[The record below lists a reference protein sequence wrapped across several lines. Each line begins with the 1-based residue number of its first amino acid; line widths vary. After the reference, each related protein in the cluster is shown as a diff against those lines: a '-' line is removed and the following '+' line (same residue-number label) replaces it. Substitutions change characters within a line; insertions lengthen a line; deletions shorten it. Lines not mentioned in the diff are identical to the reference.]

1 VSDDDPPTKDA
12 STQTIPVVI
21 TYPTDATEI
30 SDTELWDE
38 ENYTEEYWSDA
49 REYEDAEE
57 EMLEVDE
64 EFEHEEEPPSPEEV
78 CPPWKEDEDESP
90 SPVEACTVDTT
101 SPPPWVVVDL
111 EQWEFDITP
120 HWTTPSVRTYNLLRY
135 ALRLTKQLHGQH
147 RTRATMICGRSS

>member
-1 VSDDDPPTKDA
+1 MSDDDPPTKDA

-78 CPPWKEDEDESP
+78 CPPWK
-90 SPVEACTVDTT
+90 TKT
-101 SPPPWVVVDL
+101 SPRAPWKRAL
-111 EQWEFDITP
+111 WIRPLRP
-120 HWTTPSVRTYNLLRY
+120 HGLW
-135 ALRLTKQLHGQH
+135 
-147 RTRATMICGRSS
+147 